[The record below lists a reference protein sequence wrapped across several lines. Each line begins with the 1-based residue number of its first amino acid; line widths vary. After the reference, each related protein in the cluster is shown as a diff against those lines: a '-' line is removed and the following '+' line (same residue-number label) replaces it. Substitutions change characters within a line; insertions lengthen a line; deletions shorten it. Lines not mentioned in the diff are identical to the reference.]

1 MAYLNYADRL
11 NQLPLSV
18 IGTALGTAILPLL
31 SRHISTG
38 DDGEASKVQ
47 GQAVELSMLLTLP
60 AALALGVTS
69 TAIVTAF
76 FQGGRFTAEDAAT
89 TGMTLGILVGGLPAY
104 VLIKVLT
111 PGFYSRKDTRT
122 PVKTAM
128 IVLVANIALNFAL
141 IPFFGIYGLA
151 FATAACSWLNC
162 AMLYAIL
169 HRRGHFR
176 IERSLWNRLS
186 RQLVAA
192 GAMAATLVWL
202 QTLTGG
208 MFAGS
213 VGERLIG
220 VGALVSIGM
229 AVYFG
234 VAWVIGGMNRDDIKL
249 LLNRRRKAV

>member
-1 MAYLNYADRL
+1 
-11 NQLPLSV
+11 
-18 IGTALGTAILPLL
+18 
-31 SRHISTG
+31 
-38 DDGEASKVQ
+38 
-47 GQAVELSMLLTLP
+47 
-60 AALALGVTS
+60 
-69 TAIVTAF
+69 
-76 FQGGRFTAEDAAT
+76 
-89 TGMTLGILVGGLPAY
+89 
-104 VLIKVLT
+104 
-111 PGFYSRKDTRT
+111 
-122 PVKTAM
+122 
-128 IVLVANIALNFAL
+128 
-141 IPFFGIYGLA
+141 
-151 FATAACSWLNC
+151 
-162 AMLYAIL
+162 MLYAIL